1 MGLPR
6 DDTNKRLEDSMKNIT
21 IINNID
27 KVEVNDTLLSELLLE
42 MGMQLGLDL
51 DKPVTSIVSILSCE
65 DEKESE
71 FAKMFKKKS

>member
-1 MGLPR
+1 
-6 DDTNKRLEDSMKNIT
+6 MKNIT

-42 MGMQLGLDL
+42 MGIKLGLDL
-51 DKPVTSIVSILSCE
+51 DKPVTSVVSILSYD

-71 FAKMFKKKS
+71 FAKMFNKKHK